1 MTQDK
6 CSNGTAGSQGGHER
20 RTALAGVLPI
30 LPTIF
35 TDSGAIDEAGTRR
48 VLEYVVDS
56 GASGIVFP
64 GLASEYDMLSMDERL
79 HMTAQVGRWVDGRI
93 DFVVG
98 ASAPGTADAAA
109 YALAGARAGA
119 AAAMILTP
127 RAMADDL
134 AAMAAFFRDIHA
146 EAGIDIMLQNAP
158 APMGIGL
165 ALDKVA
171 ALARDVAGIRYVK
184 EEAPPSGQR
193 ITELSALAGGA
204 LDAVFGGA
212 GARYVIDELTRG
224 ARGTMPACE
233 ITELH
238 VAMHGCFA
246 AGDTAR
252 ARELFERTLPLLN
265 MQAIFRWRL
274 TKAVLQRRG
283 LIDSAYTRAGGA
295 QLDRYDRIELNALL
309 DRLADLLPLA
319 PEKA

>member
-1 MTQDK
+1 MMQET
-6 CSNGTAGSQGGHER
+6 SNKPA
-20 RTALAGVLPI
+20 ALAGVLPI

-35 TDSGAIDEAGTRR
+35 SDSGAIDEAGTRR
-48 VLEYVVDS
+48 VLDYVVES

-64 GLASEYDMLSMDERL
+64 GLASEYDTLSMEERL
-79 HMTAQVGRWVDGRI
+79 HMTAQVGHWVSGRI

-98 ASAPGTADAAA
+98 ASATTTADAAA

-127 RAMADDL
+127 HSMATDL
-134 AAMAAFFRDIHA
+134 NAMAAFFRDIHA

-171 ALARDVAGIRYVK
+171 ALARDVSGIRYVK

-193 ITELSALAGGA
+193 ITELGELAGA
-204 LDAVFGGA
+204 SLDAVFGGA

-224 ARGTMPACE
+224 AKGTMPACE

-238 VAMHGCFA
+238 VAMYDHFV
-246 AGDTAR
+246 AGNTEQAR
-252 ARELFERTLPLLN
+252 YLFERTLPLLN

-274 TKAVLQRRG
+274 TKAVLKRRG
-283 LIDSAYTRAGGA
+283 LIDSDFVRAKGA
-295 QLDRYDRIELNALL
+295 QLDRFDRIELNALL
-309 DRLADLLPLA
+309 ERLSDLLPLA
-319 PEKA
+319 PAENE

>member
-1 MTQDK
+1 MTQEK
-6 CSNGTAGSQGGHER
+6 NHQQA
-20 RTALAGVLPI
+20 ALAGVLPI

-35 TDSGAIDEAGTRR
+35 TDGGAIDEAGTRR
-48 VLEYVVDS
+48 VLDYVVDA

-64 GLASEYDMLSMDERL
+64 GLASEYDTLSKEERL
-79 HMTAQVGRWVDGRI
+79 HMTAQVGRWVGGRI

-98 ASAPGTADAAA
+98 ASAASTEDAAA
-109 YALAGARAGA
+109 YALAGAKAGA

-127 RAMADDL
+127 HAMANDL
-134 AAMAAFFRDIHA
+134 ASMAAFFRDVHA
-146 EAGIDIMLQNAP
+146 GAGIDIMLQNAP

-165 ALDKVA
+165 ALDRVA
-171 ALARDVAGIRYVK
+171 VLAREVAGIRYVK

-193 ITELSALAGGA
+193 ITELSEQAGGA

-224 ARGTMPACE
+224 AKGTMPACE

-238 VAMHGCFA
+238 VAMYDHVV
-246 AGDTAR
+246 AGNTEQAR
-252 ARELFERTLPLLN
+252 YLFERTLPLLN

-283 LIDSAYTRAGGA
+283 LIDSAFVRANGA
-295 QLDRYDRIELNALL
+295 KLDRYDQVELAALL
-309 DRLADLLPLA
+309 DRLSDLLPLA
-319 PEKA
+319 PAENQ